1 MLNECESEQTSEEEA
16 NEYMAME
23 VFGFGEGIWAFS
35 KLRKEKGNA
44 GSRTSMGGWMETQ
57 QKKKKKGSREQPQMS
72 HLWGHLTD
80 VSLPPVGEVK
90 SLHCNVNK

>member
-23 VFGFGEGIWAFS
+23 VFRFGEGIWAFS

-57 QKKKKKGSREQPQMS
+57 QKKKWAAGSSHRCPTFGGISQMS
-72 HLWGHLTD
+72 HYHL
-80 VSLPPVGEVK
+80 SER
-90 SLHCNVNK
+90 

>member
-16 NEYMAME
+16 NEYMSME
-23 VFGFGEGIWAFS
+23 VFGFWEGIWAFS

-57 QKKKKKGSREQPQMS
+57 QKKKRAAGSGHRCPTFGGISQMS
-72 HLWGHLTD
+72 HYHL
-80 VSLPPVGEVK
+80 SEK
-90 SLHCNVNK
+90 

>member
-23 VFGFGEGIWAFS
+23 VFGFWEGIWAFS
-35 KLRKEKGNA
+35 KLREEKGNA

-57 QKKKKKGSREQPQMS
+57 QKKKNGQP
-72 HLWGHLTD
+72 GAATD
-80 VSLPPVGEVK
+80 VPPLGASHRCLTTTYRRSEI
-90 SLHCNVNK
+90 LAL